1 MPGKLSLVDIEGVDI
16 DMALLP
22 QELAARI
29 PGLLSFPVTPFD
41 AAGEVDLPRFREHIR
56 YMAGQDPAGLFVCG
70 GTGEFYSLGLDE
82 YRVLVRAAVEEVGER
97 LPIVAGVGY
106 GARLARDFAQAAE
119 EAGADG
125 LMVMPPYLVVAEQ
138 EGLYQHYR
146 ALAAATRLGIIL
158 YQRDNAIFAPATVR
172 RLAEIPNVVGFKDGY
187 GDMERLLRIRLAA
200 GDRLVMLNGMPTA
213 ELSQP
218 AFLGVGVRSYSSAV
232 FNFVP
237 EISWAFYRAA
247 VAGDADTQTRLLEG
261 FYRPFAELRDRARG
275 YAVALIKAGLNVQ
288 GRPVG
293 PARAPLVNPTSEH
306 EAELTAII
314 ERGLALVG

>member
-1 MPGKLSLVDIEGVDI
+1 MKEWIAMPLS
-16 DMALLP
+16 P
-22 QELAARI
+22 QELARQI
-29 PGLLSFPVTPFD
+29 QGLLSFPVTPFD
-41 AAGEVDLPRFREHIR
+41 AAGEVDLPRFREHIS
-56 YMAGQDPAGLFVCG
+56 YMANQNPAGLFVCG

-82 YRVLVRAAVEEVGER
+82 YRALVRAAVEEIGGK

-106 GARLARDFAQAAE
+106 GARLALDFARAAE
-119 EAGADG
+119 QAGADG

-146 ALAAATRLGIIL
+146 ALAAATRLGVIL
-158 YQRDNAIFAPATVR
+158 YQRDNAIFMPATVR
-172 RLAEIPNVVGFKDGY
+172 RLAEIPNVIGFKDGY

-200 GDRLVMLNGMPTA
+200 GERLTMLNGMPTA

-218 AFLGVGVRSYSSAV
+218 AFVGVGVRSYSSAV

-237 EISWAFYRAA
+237 EISWAFYRAT
-247 VAGDADTQTRLLEG
+247 VEGDADTQLRLLEG

-275 YAVALIKAGLNVQ
+275 YAVALIKAGLKVQ

-293 PARAPLVNPTSEH
+293 PARAPLVNPTPEH
-306 EAELTAII
+306 EAELKAIV

>member
-1 MPGKLSLVDIEGVDI
+1 
-16 DMALLP
+16 MALSP
-22 QELAARI
+22 HDLAAQI
-29 PGLLSFPVTPFD
+29 QGLLSFPVTPFD

-56 YMAGQDPAGLFVCG
+56 YMAGQNPAGLFVCG

-82 YRVLVRAAVEEVGER
+82 YRALVRAAVEEIGGK

-106 GARLARDFAQAAE
+106 GARLAADFARAAE

-158 YQRDNAIFAPATVR
+158 YQRDNAIFVPATVR
-172 RLAEIPNVVGFKDGY
+172 RLAELPNVIGFKDGY

-200 GDRLVMLNGMPTA
+200 GERLTMLNGMPTA

-218 AFLGVGVRSYSSAV
+218 AFVGVGVRSYSSAV

-237 EISWAFYRAA
+237 EISWAFYRAT
-247 VAGDADTQTRLLEG
+247 VEGDAGAQAQLLEG

-275 YAVALIKAGLNVQ
+275 YAVSLIKAGLNVQ

-293 PARAPLVNPTSEH
+293 PARAPLVNPTPEH
-306 EAELTAII
+306 EAELKAIV